1 MLEKSIIYGALVEN
15 IEEWS
20 EQIVDLLGP
29 PVLFIGPDSDRWRKF
44 REAFPLAS
52 RCEELEQNVR
62 RTPWVIVVD
71 NEEIAPESVMHFHNA
86 KHDVPFFVIC
96 RKQELSKFPRPV
108 EKILGTTVAIT
119 LFNPSSA
126 LLINHVNWL
135 VALSLNQLG
144 QSDSICLFSTDEQ
157 YRSTYRRLASYIANA
172 VPVVIV
178 CSSDREAVD
187 IITST
192 LSTKRVDI
200 SVKSNKANN
209 EYQFY
214 SGKSKQP
221 LLTAMSVAKSAKP
234 GTMGTYEVA
243 IAKTSKEAKQIQ
255 ASAPRAVETLSIPSI
270 QDRGCDHYLLS
281 YYCSAKTVTSG
292 MNLRFLT
299 QEEIDELINLAQGN
313 TTRFMELLS
322 ETIRTNATHVA
333 PPALEELIPKTASLK
348 KIVKEFERRILETL
362 SERAP
367 DQKAVSRMTGL
378 TRRELKYRMED

>member
-71 NEEIAPESVMHFHNA
+71 NEEFAPESVMHFHNA

-144 QSDSICLFSTDEQ
+144 QSDSIWLFSTDEQ
-157 YRSTYRRLASYIANA
+157 YRSTYRRLASCIANA

-234 GTMGTYEVA
+234 GTTGIYEVV

-255 ASAPRAVETLSIPSI
+255 ASAPRALEMLSIPSI
-270 QDRGCDHYLLS
+270 QDRGCDH
-281 YYCSAKTVTSG
+281 
-292 MNLRFLT
+292 FLT
-299 QEEIDELINLAQGN
+299 QEEIDELVNLEQGN

-333 PPALEELIPKTASLK
+333 PPALEELLPRTASLK